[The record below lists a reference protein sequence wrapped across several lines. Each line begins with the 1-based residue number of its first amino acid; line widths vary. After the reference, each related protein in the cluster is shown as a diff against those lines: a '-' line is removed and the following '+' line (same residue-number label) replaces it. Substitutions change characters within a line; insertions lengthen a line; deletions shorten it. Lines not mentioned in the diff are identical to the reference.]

1 MAEQGFLFAEMQLQP
16 GDYEGKGFESCLF
29 FEIPESF
36 KKLYFPI
43 LKETKEK

>member
-1 MAEQGFLFAEMQLQP
+1 MAEQGFLFAEKQLQP
-16 GDYEGKGFESCLF
+16 GDVIDCKGKRLF